1 MKYLSA
7 VSSYMHD
14 GERWMKLENWCKNY
28 YMRGVFHKLYTVFA
42 GLQPEGG
49 LYKTVRELETLMN
62 IISSIKSNT
71 IRYCICGVCGY

>member
-14 GERWMKLENWCKNY
+14 GEMWMKLENWCKNY
-28 YMRGVFHKLYTVFA
+28 YMRDLFHQAKKLYTVFS

-49 LYKTVRELETLMN
+49 LKEFENWKPAEFSMK
-62 IISSIKSNT
+62 IH
-71 IRYCICGVCGY
+71 